1 MAPNMP
7 DSSGE
12 GLGEEPEETLGICL
26 SLAVQR
32 VARISKQRGQPTI
45 KGCVGSRRPQLAQ
58 VGRRALIQIEELV
71 AFGTRQLSW
80 MRTDLLCERGQ
91 APPRCIVGANELV
104 DRCDARRIVAVTTV
118 DGYGS
123 GSIITPEAVVLDFEL
138 AGLGSRSIAYAI
150 DIALQFIV
158 LIGFLFF
165 VGLIGSGSG
174 VLGLVILLVGLIVIV
189 LGYSVSMETF
199 NRGRTV
205 GRMVVKTRVVT
216 VEGAPV
222 RFRQAFIRSLLGIV
236 DLLLTAGTVAVV
248 SSLITKRGQ
257 RLGDLV
263 AGTMV
268 IRDPANKL
276 PSGALHFYAPHYLV
290 GWAQTVDTQ
299 GLGNDGYQLV
309 RDFLTRHD
317 LDESA
322 HARLADDVALLVSER
337 LPHAARPLTVPSM
350 DYLTAIATAT
360 QGLGAPPAPPPTT
373 APVIPRARWGQPT
386 TRPAANLPPPPG
398 VVPRTPVANVQ
409 PPSGFEPGPPAAVPP
424 VTPTPASHTP
434 VPRPDP
440 PNDGGF
446 STPR

>member
-1 MAPNMP
+1 M
-7 DSSGE
+7 G
-12 GLGEEPEETLGICL
+12 
-26 SLAVQR
+26 
-32 VARISKQRGQPTI
+32 
-45 KGCVGSRRPQLAQ
+45 
-58 VGRRALIQIEELV
+58 
-71 AFGTRQLSW
+71 
-80 MRTDLLCERGQ
+80 TDLLCKRGQ
-91 APPRCIVGANELV
+91 ALPRCIVGANELV

-138 AGLGSRSIAYAI
+138 AGLGSRSIAYGI
-150 DIALQFIV
+150 DLALQFIV

-165 VGLIGSGSG
+165 VGVIGSGSG

-189 LGYSVSMETF
+189 LGYSISMETF

-276 PSGALHFYAPHYLV
+276 PSGTLHFYAPHCLV

-317 LDESA
+317 LDQA
-322 HARLADDVALLVSER
+322 VRARLADDVALLVSER
-337 LPHAARPLTVPSM
+337 LPHAARPSTVPSM
-350 DYLTAIATAT
+350 DYLTAIAAAT
-360 QGLGAPPAPPPTT
+360 QGPGAAPPPPPTT
-373 APVIPRARWGQPT
+373 APVLPGAGWGQPT
-386 TRPAANLPPPPG
+386 ARPAANLPPPPG
-398 VVPRTPVANVQ
+398 AVARTPTAN
-409 PPSGFEPGPPAAVPP
+409 PLSTPSFDTRPQAPAPQA
-424 VTPTPASHTP
+424 PAPQS
-434 VPRPDP
+434 DA

-446 STPR
+446 STPG

>member
-1 MAPNMP
+1 M
-7 DSSGE
+7 G
-12 GLGEEPEETLGICL
+12 
-26 SLAVQR
+26 
-32 VARISKQRGQPTI
+32 
-45 KGCVGSRRPQLAQ
+45 
-58 VGRRALIQIEELV
+58 
-71 AFGTRQLSW
+71 
-80 MRTDLLCERGQ
+80 TDLLCKRGQ
-91 APPRCIVGANELV
+91 ALPRCIVGANELV

-138 AGLGSRSIAYAI
+138 AGLGSRSIAYGI
-150 DIALQFIV
+150 DLALQFIV

-165 VGLIGSGSG
+165 VGVIGSGSG

-189 LGYSVSMETF
+189 LGYSISMETF

-309 RDFLTRHD
+309 RNFLTRHD
-317 LDESA
+317 LDQA
-322 HARLADDVALLVSER
+322 VRARLADDVALLVSER
-337 LPHAARPLTVPSM
+337 LPHAARPSTVPSM
-350 DYLTAIATAT
+350 DYLTAIAAAT
-360 QGLGAPPAPPPTT
+360 QGPGAAPPPPPTT
-373 APVIPRARWGQPT
+373 APVLPGAGWGQPT
-386 TRPAANLPPPPG
+386 ARPAANLPPPPG
-398 VVPRTPVANVQ
+398 AVARTPTAN
-409 PPSGFEPGPPAAVPP
+409 PLSTPSFDTRPQAPAPQA
-424 VTPTPASHTP
+424 PASQS
-434 VPRPDP
+434 DA

-446 STPR
+446 STPG

>member
-1 MAPNMP
+1 
-7 DSSGE
+7 
-12 GLGEEPEETLGICL
+12 
-26 SLAVQR
+26 
-32 VARISKQRGQPTI
+32 
-45 KGCVGSRRPQLAQ
+45 
-58 VGRRALIQIEELV
+58 
-71 AFGTRQLSW
+71 
-80 MRTDLLCERGQ
+80 
-91 APPRCIVGANELV
+91 
-104 DRCDARRIVAVTTV
+104 
-118 DGYGS
+118 
-123 GSIITPEAVVLDFEL
+123 
-138 AGLGSRSIAYAI
+138 
-150 DIALQFIV
+150 
-158 LIGFLFF
+158 
-165 VGLIGSGSG
+165 
-174 VLGLVILLVGLIVIV
+174 V

-290 GWAQTVDTQ
+290 GWSQTVDTQ

-322 HARLADDVALLVSER
+322 RARLADDVALLVSEQ

-360 QGLGAPPAPPPTT
+360 QGPGAPPPPPPTM
-373 APVIPRARWGQPT
+373 APVIPGARWGQPT

>member
-1 MAPNMP
+1 
-7 DSSGE
+7 
-12 GLGEEPEETLGICL
+12 
-26 SLAVQR
+26 
-32 VARISKQRGQPTI
+32 
-45 KGCVGSRRPQLAQ
+45 
-58 VGRRALIQIEELV
+58 
-71 AFGTRQLSW
+71 

-138 AGLGSRSIAYAI
+138 AGLGSRSIAYCNRYCLAVHRAHRI
-150 DIALQFIV
+150 PV
-158 LIGFLFF
+158 LRRR
-165 VGLIGSGSG
+165 LIGSGSG

-317 LDESA
+317 LDEQCSC
-322 HARLADDVALLVSER
+322 S
-337 LPHAARPLTVPSM
+337 
-350 DYLTAIATAT
+350 
-360 QGLGAPPAPPPTT
+360 
-373 APVIPRARWGQPT
+373 
-386 TRPAANLPPPPG
+386 TR
-398 VVPRTPVANVQ
+398 R
-409 PPSGFEPGPPAAVPP
+409 
-424 VTPTPASHTP
+424 
-434 VPRPDP
+434 
-440 PNDGGF
+440 
-446 STPR
+446 

>member
-1 MAPNMP
+1 M
-7 DSSGE
+7 
-12 GLGEEPEETLGICL
+12 
-26 SLAVQR
+26 
-32 VARISKQRGQPTI
+32 
-45 KGCVGSRRPQLAQ
+45 
-58 VGRRALIQIEELV
+58 
-71 AFGTRQLSW
+71 
-80 MRTDLLCERGQ
+80 
-91 APPRCIVGANELV
+91 
-104 DRCDARRIVAVTTV
+104 TTV

-322 HARLADDVALLVSER
+322 RARLADDVALLVSER

-360 QGLGAPPAPPPTT
+360 QGPGAPPPPPPTM
-373 APVIPRARWGQPT
+373 APVIPGARWGQPT